1 MYKYLA
7 RPLLFRLSADTTHEA
22 TVRFASSVSNNE
34 WMKKAVGSLYSYSD
48 PSLEQNI
55 FGLNFPNPI
64 GIAAGFDKN
73 ATMAPVLSKMGFG
86 FLEIGSITANPS
98 TGNPKPRSFRLPA
111 DRSLINRLG
120 LNNDGVQTISRR
132 LKKLELPVPLGINIA
147 KTHDPTITGE
157 DAIRDYVYSFEILKD
172 IADYIT
178 LNISCP
184 NTTEG
189 KTFEE
194 PETLNALL
202 EHLEIGKDSSFPPV
216 LVKFS
221 VDLEDSQLEDLTAV
235 CEDYAIDGYVATNT
249 SSKRKNLRT
258 PSTKIEQI
266 GRGGLSGKAIA
277 KRSTEMIRKIHS
289 QTKGEKVIIGVG
301 GVSTTEDAIEKLKA
315 GADLLQIY
323 TALVYEGPGIV
334 KKINKGLAQYLKEHG
349 IEHIYH
355 IHKIKD

>member
-1 MYKYLA
+1 MSK
-7 RPLLFRLSADTTHEA
+7 RK
-22 TVRFASSVSNNE
+22 
-34 WMKKAVGSLYSYSD
+34 WMSKAVGSLYSYSN

-55 FGLNFPNPI
+55 FGLKFPNPI
-64 GIAAGFDKN
+64 GLAAGFDKN

-86 FLEIGSITANPS
+86 YLEIGSITANPS

-132 LKKLELPVPLGINIA
+132 LKNLDVSIPIGINIA
-147 KTHDPTITGE
+147 KTHDPNITGE
-157 DAIRDYVYSFEILKD
+157 DAIQDYVTSFVILKE

-202 EHLEIGKDSSFPPV
+202 EHLEIGKDSSLPPV

-221 VDLEDSQLEDLTAV
+221 VDLEDNQLEELV
-235 CEDYAIDGYVATNT
+235 SICEDHAIDGYVATNT
-249 SSKRKNLRT
+249 SSKRNNLTTSASR
-258 PSTKIEQI
+258 IEKI

-277 KRSTEMIRKIHS
+277 KKSTDMIRKIHAL
-289 QTKGEKVIIGVG
+289 TKGEKVVIGVG
-301 GVSTTEDAIEKLKA
+301 GISSGEDAIEKLKA

-323 TALVYEGPGIV
+323 TALVYEGPGVV
-334 KKINKGLAQYLKEHG
+334 KKINREIAQYLKDHD
-349 IEHIYH
+349 IEHVYH

>member
-22 TVRFASSVSNNE
+22 TVKLASSISKKE
-34 WMKKAVGSLYSYSD
+34 WLSKAVGSFYSYSD

-55 FGLNFPNPI
+55 FGLNFPNPL

-111 DRSLINRLG
+111 DQSLINRLG

-132 LKKLELPVPLGINIA
+132 LNKLELPIPLGINIA
-147 KTHDPTITGE
+147 KTHDPKITGE
-157 DAIRDYVYSFEILKD
+157 DAIRDYAYSFTILKD

-184 NTTEG
+184 NTLEG

-202 EHLEIGKDSSFPPV
+202 EHLEIGKDSSLPPV

-221 VDLEDSQLEDLTAV
+221 VDL
-235 CEDYAIDGYVATNT
+235 
-249 SSKRKNLRT
+249 
-258 PSTKIEQI
+258 
-266 GRGGLSGKAIA
+266 
-277 KRSTEMIRKIHS
+277 
-289 QTKGEKVIIGVG
+289 
-301 GVSTTEDAIEKLKA
+301 
-315 GADLLQIY
+315 
-323 TALVYEGPGIV
+323 
-334 KKINKGLAQYLKEHG
+334 
-349 IEHIYH
+349 
-355 IHKIKD
+355 